1 MALPAEPTQQCS
13 PCRMELWLLPLPS
26 SSTRLTLR
34 GRRGHT
40 HGLSVGLLHSTAH
53 CWRAQP
59 CPTLSPTAA
68 MQAALCGGGCALG
81 DMGCQGTAGGL
92 GMYSRCDLLEVL
104 NHVQT
109 PIRLISNFHA
119 LRCLHRGSAMAAQG
133 SGLVGCTQQ
142 RNHLGLHTEHII
154 QLVMY
159 VSNKTYIIS

>member
-1 MALPAEPTQQCS
+1 MQDGALAAAPAQQQHPADTAGPS
-13 PCRMELWLLPLPS
+13 WPHTRAERGSAAQHSSLLA
-26 SSTRLTLR
+26 
-34 GRRGHT
+34 G
-40 HGLSVGLLHSTAH
+40 TAMPD
-53 CWRAQP
+53 AQP
-59 CPTLSPTAA
+59 HSSNAGSG
-68 MQAALCGGGCALG
+68 LCGGGCALE